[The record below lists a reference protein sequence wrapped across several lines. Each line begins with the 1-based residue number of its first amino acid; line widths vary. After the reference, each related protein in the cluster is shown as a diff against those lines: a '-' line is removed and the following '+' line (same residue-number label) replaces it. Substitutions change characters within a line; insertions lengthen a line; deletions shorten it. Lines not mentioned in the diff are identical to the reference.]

1 MKPVPAGLPP
11 ASSPAWRHRRAR
23 DPLGYLRSRSLAN
36 PSWRRDM
43 PWLIAYLRRQ
53 RPPAGEP
60 LRPCYETAIT
70 AAQRYQRLAA
80 CGADDLDVAWDAVLV
95 ATVTTPLLPPGLPVL
110 AAALVAAPVLAARRP
125 PRR

>member
-1 MKPVPAGLPP
+1 MKPLPPGLPA
-11 ASSPAWRHRRAR
+11 ASSSSWHSRRAR

-60 LRPCYETAIT
+60 LRPCYEAAIT

-80 CGADDLDVAWDAVLV
+80 GGADDLDAAWDAVLAPIDDIVV
-95 ATVTTPLLPPGLPVL
+95 AHHREHLDRV
-110 AAALVAAPVLAARRP
+110 AAAGLSGGQVP
-125 PRR
+125 PPQR

>member
-1 MKPVPAGLPP
+1 MKPLPAGLPL

-53 RPPAGEP
+53 RPPAGDP
-60 LRPCYETAIT
+60 FRPCYEAAIT
-70 AAQRYQRLAA
+70 AARRYQRLAVR
-80 CGADDLDVAWDAVLV
+80 GAGDLDVAWDAVLAPIDDIVVRHRREHLDRV
-95 ATVTTPLLPPGLPVL
+95 AEAGVSGGQVPPPLP
-110 AAALVAAPVLAARRP
+110 
-125 PRR
+125 